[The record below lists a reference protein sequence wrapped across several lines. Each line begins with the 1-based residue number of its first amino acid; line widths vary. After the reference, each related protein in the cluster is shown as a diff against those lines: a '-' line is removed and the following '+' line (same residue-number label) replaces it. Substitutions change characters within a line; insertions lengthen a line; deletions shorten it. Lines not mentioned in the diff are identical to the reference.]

1 VENISKDSQTD
12 NQIPSFMISVLAD
25 KNLPDIA
32 HFLSENCDL
41 SFYDSNKSL
50 ERIPEDTQALLIGT
64 TTKINQNT
72 FPVLPDCLK
81 FVGTGSAGTDHV
93 DEQYLHKNSIVF
105 ADAAGCNA
113 RSVAEYVAVALL
125 LWGHEHKVDLSTCS
139 VGIIGAGHTGT
150 AVQDLLRR
158 LDVKTITYD
167 PPREEQEPDFQSA
180 ALQDVLECDILTF
193 HTPLTHKTEHPTFHW
208 LDEEKLADRNFKL
221 IINAS
226 RGGVVDE
233 AALLEAHQAGRIEN
247 FILDV
252 WENEPVFDDKTA
264 RRAYIKTPHIA
275 GYSLQAK
282 RRASQMLAEAL
293 TAHFEIPGKI
303 PALESPPQKRQ
314 PPQKFW
320 SLTDVLTYYHP
331 ILDYETRFRMLIG
344 RKPAAKKD
352 GFLSIRTSHK
362 LRDEFSYLQAP
373 ARLIENFPALIE
385 LGFRSDGSTMPS

>member
-1 VENISKDSQTD
+1 VENILKDSQTD
-12 NQIPSFMISVLAD
+12 NQIPSFMINVLAD

-32 HFLSENCDL
+32 HFLPENCDL

-64 TTKINQNT
+64 STKINQHT
-72 FPVLPDCLK
+72 FPVLPASLE
-81 FVGTGSAGTDHV
+81 FVGTGSSGTDHV
-93 DEQYLHKNSIVF
+93 DEQFLRENSIVF

-113 RSVAEYVAVALL
+113 RSVAEYVAMALL

-150 AVQDLLRR
+150 AVQDLLHR
-158 LDVKTITYD
+158 LGAKTITYD
-167 PPREEQEPDFQSA
+167 PPREEREPDFQSA
-180 ALQDVLECDILTF
+180 SLQDVLECDILTL
-193 HTPLTHKTEHPTFHW
+193 HTPLTHKTEYPTFHW
-208 LDEEKLADRNFKL
+208 LNNAKLTDRNFKL

-247 FILDV
+247 FVLDV

-282 RRASQMLAEAL
+282 RRASRMLAKSL
-293 TAHFEIPGKI
+293 STHFEIPAEP
-303 PALESPPQKRQ
+303 PALERPSQKRQ

-344 RKPAAKKD
+344 RNQEAKKD
-352 GFLSIRTSHK
+352 GFLTLRTNHP
-362 LRDEFSYLQAP
+362 LRDEFNYLQP
-373 ARLIENFPALIE
+373 PVRLIEKFPVLTK
-385 LGFRSDGSTMPS
+385 LGLKSGN